1 MRTEYQEQIIKE
13 TQVYSKSLLKD
24 VQSLKSALNTEKHIM
39 TVILVKANHIDSI
52 GVKSQTVKKALI
64 LYVLM

>member
-13 TQVYSKSLLKD
+13 TQVYSKSLLN